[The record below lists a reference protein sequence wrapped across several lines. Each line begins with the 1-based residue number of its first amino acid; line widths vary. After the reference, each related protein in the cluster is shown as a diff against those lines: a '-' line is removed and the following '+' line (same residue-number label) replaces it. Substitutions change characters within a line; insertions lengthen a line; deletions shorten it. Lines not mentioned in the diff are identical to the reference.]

1 MQVIL
6 AFKYLNWKKKYIRMN
21 RNKLD
26 VLFLI
31 PHPFYQDRGSPI
43 ADEMVLRVLSER
55 GNEVDVVTYSEGKDI
70 RYDNINLYRTIN
82 LPWVKNVSP
91 GFSWKK
97 LIYDF
102 LML

>member
-1 MQVIL
+1 
-6 AFKYLNWKKKYIRMN
+6 MN

-55 GNEVDVVTYSEGKDI
+55 GNEVDVVTYSEGKTSVMTISIYIEQLICRGSTMLVPDSRGKKTYI
-70 RYDNINLYRTIN
+70 RFFDVNRSDSLR
-82 LPWVKNVSP
+82 
-91 GFSWKK
+91 F
-97 LIYDF
+97 
-102 LML
+102 

>member
-1 MQVIL
+1 
-6 AFKYLNWKKKYIRMN
+6 MN

-82 LPWVKNVSP
+82 LPWVNNVSP
-91 GFSWKK
+91 GFLWKK

-102 LML
+102 FDVNRSDSPRF